1 MASITEQVTLEF
13 GADRAWAALR
23 DVSRAHVLF
32 APVLTDGSING
43 DIRTVTFA
51 NGMVLNERILDV
63 DDVGRRVAYAALNA
77 PGTEYHHASMQIIED
92 GDRRCR
98 FVWITDAHPAAVIA
112 AITPLIAQGTQA
124 LKANLESGRV

>member
-1 MASITEQVTLEF
+1 MASITEQVTLEVS
-13 GADRAWAALR
+13 ADRAWAALR
-23 DVSRAHVLF
+23 EVGRAHVLF
-32 APVLTDGSING
+32 APVLTDGSIDG

-51 NGMVLNERILDV
+51 NGVVLHERILDV
-63 DDVGRRVAYAALNA
+63 DNARRRVSYAALNA

-98 FVWITDAHPAAVIA
+98 FVWITDAHPASVIP

-124 LKANLESGRV
+124 LKANLESGRT